1 MIVYT
6 MVEMAKAH
14 NIHPYR
20 YLKYLLDSR
29 PGVDTSEAE
38 FADIAPWSEKARL
51 ACGNETE

>member
-1 MIVYT
+1 MSVYT

-14 NIHPYR
+14 NIHPYH

-38 FADIAPWSEKARL
+38 FAVLAPWSEKARL
-51 ACGNETE
+51 ACSNETE